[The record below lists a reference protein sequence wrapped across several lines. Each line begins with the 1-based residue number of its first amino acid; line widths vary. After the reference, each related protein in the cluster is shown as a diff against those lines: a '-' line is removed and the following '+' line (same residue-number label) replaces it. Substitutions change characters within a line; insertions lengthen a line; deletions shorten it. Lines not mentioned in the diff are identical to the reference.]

1 VGAAPARAA
10 LPGAHISRVLPEV
23 GYPGLQHLH
32 YEFGLLSIAPGQN
45 SIQTDLDTMR
55 PQVPGFITRIR
66 PNLVYAGSHQVPRV
80 DVIHL
85 HHGVWLSNGVPF
97 FAVGE
102 EKTILQLPQGYGL
115 PYAPSDTWLLN
126 YMIHDLTAAPAKVY
140 ITYDIDFVPA
150 PASLT
155 PVHPQ
160 WMDVAGFRLYPVFD
174 ALRGS
179 GHHGRYTFP
188 DDARGAARKAIGPAH
203 RWNVPGDVTLV
214 ATAGHLHP
222 GGLYNDLTATRAGQR
237 RELFRSQAKY
247 FEPAGAVSW
256 DVAMTA
262 TGPDWRVA
270 LHAGDRVNLST
281 TYDTRRAS
289 WYESMGIDVV
299 YYADGIQPGAVD
311 PFSGHVDWHGELTH
325 GHLAENRHHGG
336 RRRHLPDART
346 LASGPFAR
354 RISIGGF
361 VYGRGDFAAAGRAA
375 RPPVVQAGHSITF
388 RNFDATR
395 AISPQRSAYHTIT
408 ACRAPCTSSTG
419 IAYPL
424 ADAKVQFDSGELG
437 YGGPPSADRNTWS
450 TPKSLRPGTYT
461 YFCRIHPFMRG
472 SFRVVR

>member
-1 VGAAPARAA
+1 MA
-10 LPGAHISRVLPEV
+10 
-23 GYPGLQHLH
+23 YPGLQHLH
-32 YEFGLLSIAPGQN
+32 YEFGPLSIAPGQN
-45 SIQTDLDTMR
+45 SIQTEIDTRR
-55 PQVPGFITRIR
+55 PAVPGFITRMT
-66 PNLVYAGSHQVPRV
+66 PNLVYAGSHRVPRV
-80 DVIHL
+80 DVLHL
-85 HHGVWLSNGVPF
+85 HHGVWLSNGRPF

-126 YMIHDLTAAPAKVY
+126 YMIHDLTATPAKVF

-150 PASLT
+150 PAQLT

-174 ALRGS
+174 ALRHTGR
-179 GHHGRYTFP
+179 HGRYTFP
-188 DDARGAARKAIGPAH
+188 DDARGAARRAVGPAH
-203 RWNVPGDVTLV
+203 EWQPAGDVTLV

-222 GGLYNDLTATRAGQR
+222 GGLRNDLTASRAGAR

-262 TGPDWRVA
+262 TKPGWRVA
-270 LHAGDRVNLST
+270 LHRGDTVDLST

-325 GHLAENRHHGG
+325 GHLPENDHHGG
-336 RRRHLPDART
+336 AATTTLPDARR
-346 LASGPFAR
+346 LPDGPFSR
-354 RISIGGF
+354 RLSIGGF
-361 VYGRGDFAAAGRAA
+361 IYARGDLHSAARAG
-375 RPPVVQAGHSITF
+375 RPPVVHAGQSITF
-388 RNFDATR
+388 RNLDAT
-395 AISPQRSAYHTIT
+395 ASIPAQQSAYHTVT
-408 ACRAPCTSSTG
+408 ACRAPCTGSTG

-424 ADAKVQFDSGELG
+424 ADGPITFDSGELG

-450 TPKSLRPGTYT
+450 TPKTLPPGTYT

-472 SFRVVR
+472 AFRVVR